1 MSRSKWYVFLHSC
14 DQSALE
20 LNPLYSVFPFS
31 ALFVDNISFIV
42 HSSDVDSSQM
52 TKQEYQMD
60 YAFWFMMMVVAC
72 IVYSVLQYTLK
83 AAVRRFTRRG
93 SVENEDHSY
102 IIEGILVK
110 TMFQFLACEVESLNV
125 S

>member
-1 MSRSKWYVFLHSC
+1 
-14 DQSALE
+14 
-20 LNPLYSVFPFS
+20 
-31 ALFVDNISFIV
+31 
-42 HSSDVDSSQM
+42 
-52 TKQEYQMD
+52 MD

-125 S
+125 SEKHSVGLNITIDSMLNKQVRYE

>member
-1 MSRSKWYVFLHSC
+1 MSKLIEIRHFTYKPTAVVLDCS
-14 DQSALE
+14 
-20 LNPLYSVFPFS
+20 
-31 ALFVDNISFIV
+31 
-42 HSSDVDSSQM
+42 
-52 TKQEYQMD
+52 MD

-93 SVENEDHSY
+93 IVENEDHSY

-110 TMFQFLACEVESLNV
+110 TIFQFLACEVESLNV